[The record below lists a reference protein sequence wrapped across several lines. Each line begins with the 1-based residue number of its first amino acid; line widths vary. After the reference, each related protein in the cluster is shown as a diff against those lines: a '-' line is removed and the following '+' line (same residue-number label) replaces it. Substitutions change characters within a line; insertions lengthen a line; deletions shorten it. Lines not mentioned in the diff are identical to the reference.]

1 MADNHFPEQLRNL
14 LAAMAV
20 LTNGALLAQ
29 TTAKTETPLP
39 KELITVKPGTW
50 RSETV
55 FTHAIWRDLLFYG
68 GGSGSDGGD
77 QRHEMEI
84 GVFHLTTPDS
94 GRHDERNPVVTRSQ
108 FGLNGPGKGITPLS
122 IIETGGRLFMFCTA
136 RPSDDLMPRIVVIE
150 ATVEDPYTWKNMTVV
165 IDYRFCGEAKGHGAS
180 ALIDPENPEHLR
192 LYSSALTPPHVY
204 RILLA
209 TVPLE
214 RITNPAAYCL
224 LNDYEHAVITRED
237 AKTHYPFACFHEGH
251 YELSYSGQS
260 IPDRTIRSGF
270 LSVLDRKD
278 VFNPPTAPSFLP
290 QVSMVETTIPTPP
303 DPRSTNLTTTTIRGG
318 NQCRQSRG
326 RSLKL
331 LQRPEDILDR

>member
-20 LTNGALLAQ
+20 LTNGALLAK

-68 GGSGSDGGD
+68 AGSGSDGGD
-77 QRHEMEI
+77 PRHEMEI

-108 FGLNGPGKGITPLS
+108 FDLDGPGKGITPLS
-122 IIETGGRLFMFCTA
+122 IIETEGRLYMFCTA
-136 RPSDDLMPRIVVIE
+136 RPDDDLMPRIVVIE

-165 IDYRFCGEAKGHGAS
+165 IDHGFSGEANNHGAS
-180 ALIDPENPEHLR
+180 ALIDPENPEQLL
-192 LYSSALTPPHVY
+192 LYFSALTPPNGY

-209 TVPLE
+209 TVPLD
-214 RITNPAAYCL
+214 RIMDPAAYRL
-224 LNDYEHAVITRED
+224 LNDYEHAVLKREN
-237 AKTHYPFACFHEGH
+237 AKTNYPFARFHEGH
-251 YELSYSGQS
+251 YELYYSGQS
-260 IPDRTIRSGF
+260 IPDRTTRSGF
-270 LSVLDRKD
+270 LSVSDRKD
-278 VFNPPTAPSFLP
+278 VFQPSDRAIFSATGIEGRNDCAYATGP
-290 QVSMVETTIPTPP
+290 AVHESHYYYSGRKEAGGPYRGIFVMKVPVP
-303 DPRSTNLTTTTIRGG
+303 DS
-318 NQCRQSRG
+318 
-326 RSLKL
+326 
-331 LQRPEDILDR
+331 